1 MSEIGVFDSG
11 LGGLTVLRALKSALP
26 QENFVYLGDTAR
38 LPYGSKSQT
47 TIRRY
52 VEQNIDYLY
61 TQKIK
66 AVVVACN
73 SASTVIRQQ
82 PIESPIPIFE
92 VIQPGAETALKNSST
107 KRIGV
112 VGTWATISQNAY
124 ADCLHSLEPQA
135 QVFQQACPL
144 LVPLVEEGWT
154 DDPMTNLVIHRY
166 IGGLIQQGID
176 TLILGCT
183 HYPALINAFRKVVG
197 PNIHLTDSADAMAQ
211 KLKAALIQGE
221 IASTATGS
229 PGKIRLLTTDTTARF
244 AEIAARLLGVSSAPH
259 LDVVDINS

>member
-11 LGGLTVLRALKSALP
+11 LGGLTVLRALKAALP

-38 LPYGSKSQT
+38 LPYGSKSPL

-52 VEQNIDYLY
+52 VEQNLEYLY
-61 TQKIK
+61 GQNVK

-73 SASTVIRQQ
+73 SASTVLRQQ
-82 PIESPIPIFE
+82 PIQSPIPVFE
-92 VIQPGAETALKNSST
+92 VIEPGSQTALANSLT

-124 ADCLHSLEPQA
+124 AECLRGLDPNVE
-135 QVFQQACPL
+135 VFSQACPL

-154 DDPMTNLVIHRY
+154 EDPMTNLVIHRY
-166 IGGLIQQGID
+166 IGGLLQNGID

-183 HYPALINAFRKVVG
+183 HYPALRNAFRKVVG
-197 PNIHLTDSADAMAQ
+197 PNIHLADSARAMAD
-211 KLKAALIQGE
+211 KLKDALADGTIV
-221 IASTATGS
+221 STATAGET
-229 PGKIRLLTTDTTARF
+229 GKIRLLTTDSTARF
-244 AEIAARLLGVSSAPH
+244 AEVAGRLLGVEEPPH
-259 LDVVDINS
+259 LDVVDV